1 MYEGIVL
8 FWCTVLSELDI
19 GLVMGPIIIID
30 DVELGF
36 VDTFSCGIQN

>member
-1 MYEGIVL
+1 MY
-8 FWCTVLSELDI
+8 CTVLSELDI
-19 GLVMGPIIIID
+19 GLVTGPIIIMD